1 MSKSIKNKWYE
12 RYYSN
17 STPLPRV
24 SDDYSFSNMMY
35 DNSKGISYA
44 LLPYCEDTSCTRF
57 VGDVEICMSVDPN
70 VTSRFS
76 SEHRDMIKKQ
86 LASQPHSP
94 APVGPSPT
102 DEQLIYNGAVRS
114 LERDEIVAA
123 SKYNMSRLDSEL
135 PFPSSVPT
143 PAPSSASSSAST
155 PAPSPDPSNT

>member
-35 DNSKGISYA
+35 DNSKGVSYA
-44 LLPYCEDTSCTRF
+44 LLPYCEDTSFIRF
-57 VGDVEICMSVDPN
+57 VGDVEICMSGDSN

-86 LASQPHSP
+86 LASQPHSSVS
-94 APVGPSPT
+94 VGPSPT
-102 DEQLIYNGAVRS
+102 DDQLIQNGAIRS

-123 SKYNMSRLDSEL
+123 SKYNMSCLDLEL
-135 PFPSSVPT
+135 PFP
-143 PAPSSASSSAST
+143 SSAST
-155 PAPSPDPSNT
+155 PAPTPAPASSLSSDSSNT